1 MYLKAYQYLS
11 VSEKNFPNIRHNY
24 DMWHGAKNLGKKLA
38 AVSNSEKL
46 CNLHEILIIYCR
58 INDDIL

>member
-11 VSEKNFPNIRHNY
+11 VSEKNFPNIRHSY

-38 AVSNSEKL
+38 AVSNF
-46 CNLHEILIIYCR
+46 
-58 INDDIL
+58 